1 MTNLQLFTTLVPILA
16 VFVLLVLLRL
26 PATRAMPLSLVI
38 TAAFAF
44 YVWQVPALQLAAS
57 VLEGWVIAFTILMI
71 VFGAILLLNTLT
83 ALGAIKVICA
93 GFARISPDHR
103 VQVIIIAWLF
113 GAFLEG
119 ASGFGT
125 PAAIGAP
132 LLVALGFPPM
142 AAVVMAL
149 LGDSAPV
156 SFGAVG
162 TPVLVGLG
170 QGMQGAT
177 PEQLQLI
184 AASALTLDVF
194 IASWLPLLMV
204 SLLTRFFGANRS
216 WREGLVLWRFALLSG
231 LAFTLP
237 AFVVLQLL
245 GPEFPTLLGSLI
257 GLALVVMAAKRG
269 WLLPK
274 TIWHL
279 PEPAQEVA
287 VNSAAV
293 DSRMV
298 NSEADS
304 LSQSKPAMSL
314 LKAWFPYLLVAGVLV
329 LTRLDALPFKAML
342 QAVAIEF
349 TGLLG
354 TRISARIT
362 PLYLPG
368 TVFVLV
374 AALITLAYRLPLAQT
389 RAVWIASL
397 GRLLPT
403 SIALGTSVPMVRIFL
418 NSDVNHAGLA
428 AMPKALGQVA
438 AETFA
443 SQWPLVAPFIGAL
456 GSFIAGSST
465 FSNMMFARLQ
475 QDAAQAASLPEHWVL
490 ALQMLGANA
499 GNMVCV
505 LNVVAAV
512 SVVKLVGRE
521 GEVIRFTLIPALVY
535 CIAVASTGYL
545 LLTLGL

>member
-44 YVWQVPALQLAAS
+44 YVWQVPAVQLAAS

-162 TPVLVGLG
+162 TPVVVGLG

-231 LAFTLP
+231 VAFTLP

-245 GPEFPTLLGSLI
+245 GPEFPSLLGSLI
-257 GLALVVMAAKRG
+257 GLVLVVTAAKRG

-274 TIWHL
+274 TVWRL
-279 PEPAQEVA
+279 PEPAQELPA
-287 VNSAAV
+287 
-293 DSRMV
+293 

-354 TRISARIT
+354 TSISARIT

-374 AALITLAYRLPLAQT
+374 AAAIALAYRLPLAQT
-389 RAVWIASL
+389 RAVWVASF